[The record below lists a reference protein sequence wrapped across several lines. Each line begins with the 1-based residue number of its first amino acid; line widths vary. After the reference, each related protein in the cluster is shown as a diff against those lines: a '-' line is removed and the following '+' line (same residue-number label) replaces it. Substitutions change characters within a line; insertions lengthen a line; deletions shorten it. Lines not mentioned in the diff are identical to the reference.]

1 MLRPYHMPD
10 DPGPEPQPQE
20 PFAMNANLFHNILNI
35 AFLIIGVL
43 VTFDWT
49 VFGFDAAVTVKI
61 VGALVLVQILYPTA
75 GAERATFTSIRWASY
90 PTTLLV
96 TILFLT

>member
-1 MLRPYHMPD
+1 
-10 DPGPEPQPQE
+10 
-20 PFAMNANLFHNILNI
+20 MNANLFHNILNI

-61 VGALVLVQILYPTA
+61 VGALVLVQSLLKLGINITRDGVA
-75 GAERATFTSIRWASY
+75 G
-90 PTTLLV
+90 LV
-96 TILFLT
+96 KPQPPVAK

>member
-61 VGALVLVQILYPTA
+61 VGALVLVQ
-75 GAERATFTSIRWASY
+75 S
-90 PTTLLV
+90 LLKLGINITRDGV
-96 TILFLT
+96 TGLVKPQPPVAK

>member
-1 MLRPYHMPD
+1 
-10 DPGPEPQPQE
+10 
-20 PFAMNANLFHNILNI
+20 MNANLFHNILNI

-61 VGALVLVQILYPTA
+61 VGALVLVQ
-75 GAERATFTSIRWASY
+75 S
-90 PTTLLV
+90 LLKLGINITRDGV
-96 TILFLT
+96 TGLVKPHPPVAK